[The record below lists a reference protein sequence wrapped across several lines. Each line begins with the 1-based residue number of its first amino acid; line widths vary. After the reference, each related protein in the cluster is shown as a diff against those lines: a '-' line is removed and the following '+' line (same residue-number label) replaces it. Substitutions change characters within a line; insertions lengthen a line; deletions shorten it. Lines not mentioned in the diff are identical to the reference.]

1 VEQFDS
7 NDDGLIDFDEFREL
21 NRRYPMILFPAFRLQ
36 DRMQR
41 STLGERKWTKVLEV
55 SATEHYMESYARKH
69 NGNLPPGSIGARCG
83 NYLFGNCFACCKSKV
98 RGEGK

>member
-1 VEQFDS
+1 MENFDS

-21 NRRYPMILFPAFRLQ
+21 NKRYPLILFPAFRLQ

-55 SATEHYMESYARKH
+55 SATEHHMESYARKH
-69 NGNLPPGSIGARCG
+69 NGNLPPGSIGSRCG
-83 NYLFGNCFACCKSKV
+83 NYLFGNFCACCKSKV